1 MLPVYQDAPLFTSAA
16 CIRSNPCKVCPRGE
30 KWIGL
35 SRNGQRYEVLS
46 KDCQTMLFAAEPLCF
61 GAEAKDVAADFYRA
75 DFMYKTYSAEQVR
88 EILSVLMSGKDTA
101 SARKGNLKRRI

>member
-1 MLPVYQDAPLFTSAA
+1 MDRVEPERAAVRGTFQRLPNDAFCCGTA
-16 CIRSNPCKVCPRGE
+16 VFWGRG
-30 KWIGL
+30 
-35 SRNGQRYEVLS
+35 
-46 KDCQTMLFAAEPLCF
+46 
-61 GAEAKDVAADFYRA
+61 KDVAADFYRA

>member
-1 MLPVYQDAPLFTSAA
+1 
-16 CIRSNPCKVCPRGE
+16 
-30 KWIGL
+30 
-35 SRNGQRYEVLS
+35 
-46 KDCQTMLFAAEPLCF
+46 MLFAAEPLCF
-61 GAEAKDVAADFYRA
+61 GAEAKDVAADFYRV